1 MEGNAQPSQA
11 ENGTRE
17 LLKPS
22 EHDLGLSLWSKKP
35 KMTAAALCL
44 GTAKTKLAPQIPSKS
59 LLS

>member
-1 MEGNAQPSQA
+1 MHNLPS
-11 ENGTRE
+11 RE
-17 LLKPS
+17 WDSEAP